1 MSPIALDAVIIGGG
15 PIGIAAGLVLSSL
28 GYRILI
34 AEKREAAAPHDDR
47 RILALS
53 QGSRLIL
60 ERLGVWQALSNTTA
74 ITEIRVSDRGALG
87 RVTLSAAECRVP
99 ALGYVTTFNHLSH
112 ALSQQLQEH
121 KNVEMR
127 FSCTAR
133 VAGMDARAA
142 KVELSGKNSET
153 LSAALVIHAE
163 GGAGSSQGASVK
175 DYAQW
180 AIVAEVW
187 TQQPHLHRAHERF
200 CATGPI
206 ALLPFEDHF
215 ALIWT
220 VPAAHGDAL
229 MNAGDGEFSRALVQA
244 FGPWAGQ
251 FTRVS
256 PRARFPLRLVVE
268 PRTVEGRALRV
279 GNAAQQ
285 IHPVAAQGFN
295 LGLRDIWALRELLW
309 RSPDDPGHAAIVSG
323 FSSARRWDRIQS
335 IRFTDA
341 LVGIFGSA
349 HPAVCAG
356 RSLALSS
363 LSLFKPLRTSFAR
376 HMMFGV

>member
-1 MSPIALDAVIIGGG
+1 MTFDVVIIGGG
-15 PIGIAAGLVLSSL
+15 PIGIAAGLALSSL

-34 AEKREAAAPHDDR
+34 AEKRETAAPHNDR

-53 QGSRLIL
+53 EGSRLIL
-60 ERLGVWQALSNTTA
+60 ERLGVWQALSTTTS
-74 ITEIRVSDRGALG
+74 ITEIRVSERGTLG

-99 ALGYVTTFNHLSH
+99 ALGHVTTFNHLSD
-112 ALSQQLQEH
+112 ALSRQLQEH
-121 KNVEMR
+121 KNAEIR
-127 FSCTAR
+127 LGCTAR
-133 VAGMDARAA
+133 IASMDACAA
-142 KVELSGKNSET
+142 EVELGGKHSEKVC
-153 LSAALVIHAE
+153 APLVIHAE
-163 GGAGSSQGASVK
+163 GGAGSSQGASIK

-200 CATGPI
+200 CETGPI

-220 VPAAHGDAL
+220 VPATHGDAL
-229 MNAGDGEFSRALVQA
+229 MKAGDAEFSRALAQA
-244 FGPWAGQ
+244 FGPWAGR

-268 PRTVEGRALRV
+268 PRTGEGRALRV

-323 FSSARRWDRIQS
+323 FEITRRWDRNQS

-341 LVGIFGSA
+341 LVGIFGST
-349 HPAVCAG
+349 HPVVCAG

-376 HMMFGV
+376 RMMFGV

>member
-1 MSPIALDAVIIGGG
+1 MTFDIVIIGGG
-15 PIGIAAGLVLSSL
+15 PIGIAAGLALSSL
-28 GYRILI
+28 GYRTLI
-34 AEKREAAAPHDDR
+34 AEKREGATPHNDR

-53 QGSRLIL
+53 EGSRLIL
-60 ERLGVWQALSNTTA
+60 ERLGLWRALPSVTP

-87 RVTLSAAECRVP
+87 RVALSAAECGVL
-99 ALGYVTTFNHLSH
+99 ALGHVTTFNHLTR
-112 ALSQQLQEH
+112 ALSQQIEQRENLEI
-121 KNVEMR
+121 R
-127 FSCTAR
+127 LGCTAR
-133 VAGMDARAA
+133 IARMDARAA
-142 KVELSGKNSET
+142 EVELSGKNSEHVKA
-153 LSAALVIHAE
+153 SLVIHAE
-163 GGAGSSQGASVK
+163 GGAAGGPSRETSVK

-187 TQQPHLHRAHERF
+187 TRQPHLHRAHERF
-200 CATGPI
+200 CETGPI

-220 VPAAHGDAL
+220 VPSAQSDAL
-229 MNAGDGEFSRALVQA
+229 MKAGDAQFSLELAQA

-268 PRTVEGRALRV
+268 SRTVEGRAVRV

-295 LGLRDIWALRELLW
+295 LGLRDIWALYEMLW
-309 RSPDDPGHAAIVSG
+309 RCPEDPGHAEILAG
-323 FSSARRWDRIQS
+323 FENTRRRDRSHS
-335 IRFTDA
+335 IWFTDA
-341 LVGIFGSA
+341 LVGIFGST
-349 HPAVCAG
+349 HPALRAG

-363 LSLFKPLRTSFAR
+363 LALFKPLRTSFAR
-376 HMMFGV
+376 RMMFGV

>member
-1 MSPIALDAVIIGGG
+1 MTFDAVIIGGG
-15 PIGIAAGLVLSSL
+15 PIGIATGLALSSL

-34 AEKREAAAPHDDR
+34 AEKREAATPRDDR

-60 ERLGVWQALSNTTA
+60 ERLGVWQALSNTTS
-74 ITEIRVSDRGALG
+74 ITQIRVSDRGALAP
-87 RVTLSAAECRVP
+87 VTLRASECRVP
-99 ALGYVTTFNHLSH
+99 ALGHVTTFNDLSQALSH
-112 ALSQQLQEH
+112 KLQEH
-121 KNVEMR
+121 TNAEIR
-127 FSCTAR
+127 FGCTAR
-133 VAGMDARAA
+133 TASMSAHTAE
-142 KVELSGKNSET
+142 VELEAGKSEIV
-153 LSAALVIHAE
+153 SAPLVIHAE
-163 GGAGSSQGASVK
+163 GGGRPSDGVSVK

-187 TQQPHLHRAHERF
+187 SQQPHLNRAHERF
-200 CATGPI
+200 CETGPI

-220 VPAAHGDAL
+220 VSAERGDAL
-229 MNAGDGEFSRALVQA
+229 MNARDSEFTQALSES
-244 FGPWAGQ
+244 FGPWARR

-268 PRTVEGRALRV
+268 PRTSQGRALRV

-309 RSPDDPGHAAIVSG
+309 KRPADPGDPAILREFASN
-323 FSSARRWDRIQS
+323 RHRDRSQS
-335 IRFTDA
+335 VRLTDA
-341 LVGIFGSA
+341 LVGIFGSS
-349 HPAVCAG
+349 HPAVRAG
-356 RSLALSS
+356 RTLALSS
-363 LSLFKPLRTSFAR
+363 LARFKPLRTAFAR
-376 HMMFGV
+376 HMMFGL